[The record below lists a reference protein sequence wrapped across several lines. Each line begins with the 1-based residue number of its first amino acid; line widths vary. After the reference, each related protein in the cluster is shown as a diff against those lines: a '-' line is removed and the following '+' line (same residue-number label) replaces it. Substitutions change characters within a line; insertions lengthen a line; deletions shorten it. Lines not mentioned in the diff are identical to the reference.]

1 MAEEKKKK
9 CCVKSL
15 KIIQQKRWAASVV
28 QLNTG
33 SQRSELKIIVDEEY
47 PQSSKQTG
55 GEMEPRAYLQASYQ
69 YFPLSN
75 IFYMQ
80 LTHPSSP

>member
-28 QLNTG
+28 QLDTR

-55 GEMEPRAYLQASYQ
+55 VGQWNQEPYLKPATNPFL
-69 YFPLSN
+69 FPAFSICN
-75 IFYMQ
+75 
-80 LTHPSSP
+80 